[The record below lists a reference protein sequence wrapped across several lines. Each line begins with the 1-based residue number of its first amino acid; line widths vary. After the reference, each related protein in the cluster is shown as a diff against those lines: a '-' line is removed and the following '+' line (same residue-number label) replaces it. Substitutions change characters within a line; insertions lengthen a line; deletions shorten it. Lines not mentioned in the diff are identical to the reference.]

1 MTKVK
6 VFKLAKQ
13 FGYKSAEFVDIMRNI
28 GFPVSSY
35 QASVEEWDVPIIE
48 ERLRKGGLLKDAND
62 ESTGAANKAD
72 AKQDSVGTTSWD
84 ALVSA
89 AHSAPAAEPEPE
101 PEPVAEVEEP
111 VQEEIPVEPEPEAV
125 AEVVEE
131 APAEVVEE
139 TIAEEPTA
147 AEEPVAETVEVVA
160 EPVVEEAAPVAEPTP
175 EPVAEEAPAKEV
187 KPAAKPSAA
196 KGARVIAAPA
206 GKKNAPRKDK
216 PAAAAPAP
224 KAGAPAP
231 KAGAPTPK
239 PAGAKPAAAK
249 PAAGKPGDKPAKP
262 VKVTAKKPESPPTP
276 KPKRAATRVGRIDLA
291 ALGLI
296 KSQQEQR
303 KRGSTFTDMRDRES
317 ARRREMRQKQRER
330 LRDRRH
336 GKLKPKMTSTIDRKG
351 DVILQLPISVKS
363 FSAATGV
370 GVSHVIRRLMKM
382 GVMTTIN
389 SVLDEETVE
398 LIADDFEI
406 PVTIRAETDIEREL
420 MEDIMASRHAVDED
434 SMQDRAP
441 VIAFM
446 GHVDHGK
453 TSLIDAIRE
462 TRVAA
467 KESGGITQH
476 VGAYVAKLDSGK
488 EVTIL
493 DTPGHAA
500 FTSMRQRGAQ
510 ATDIAV
516 LVVAADDGVMPQT
529 EEAAAHASQAGTPI
543 VVAINKCDSPNANP
557 DQVRSQLSGIGL
569 QSEDWGG
576 DVGMIEVS
584 ALKKQGIEALLER
597 VLLEAEIMGLKAHA
611 KGDAM
616 GVVLESKLEKG
627 KGKVAS
633 VLITDGTLQ
642 AKDVVLAGHT
652 FGKIR
657 LMFDH
662 QGKPLKSAG
671 PSTPVD
677 LLGLDQLPPVGETF
691 YVISDLKSAKI
702 VAEKRALHKK
712 ELEMSKG
719 AGVTLQ
725 NLFEKIDESNAQHFK
740 IILKADV
747 HGSLE
752 VLKETLRELSTEEVI
767 VDIIHSAVGG
777 ITETDV
783 VLADTAG
790 AVILGFG
797 VVPEG
802 KARKE
807 AERLRVEIRRYD
819 VIYELLEDMEKAVE
833 GMLAPDTVEEICGHA
848 EVQEVYRSSRWGVI
862 AGCKVVD
869 GVMKR
874 ACNARLVR
882 DGRIVFEGPFASLR
896 HFKDD
901 VREVAEGN
909 DCGIKIENFEDIKAG
924 DIVEAV
930 EVLEVVRT
938 LEEVKLVEA
947 EAKAKADAKA
957 KAKADADAEARRN
970 RPSRSRR

>member
-1 MTKVK
+1 LSKVK

-13 FGYKSAEFVDIMRNI
+13 FGYKSAEFVDVMRSI
-28 GFPVSSY
+28 GFAVSSY

-48 ERLRKGGLLKDAND
+48 ERLRKGGLILSGSE
-62 ESTGAANKAD
+62 ESDSAAKTAD
-72 AKQDSVGTTSWD
+72 AKADSARTTSWD
-84 ALVSA
+84 ALVTAAHAAPAGEPKPEVKVVEPTEVVVTPVPETVAVEEESVVESA
-89 AHSAPAAEPEPE
+89 APA
-101 PEPVAEVEEP
+101 V
-111 VQEEIPVEPEPEAV
+111 VQN
-125 AEVVEE
+125 
-131 APAEVVEE
+131 
-139 TIAEEPTA
+139 
-147 AEEPVAETVEVVA
+147 
-160 EPVVEEAAPVAEPTP
+160 EPVVPEPIAVTPEAPVADLAAEPTP
-175 EPVAEEAPAKEV
+175 EVTAAPEIPAEPTPPAAV
-187 KPAAKPSAA
+187 KPVVAKPQPIR
-196 KGARVIAAPA
+196 GARVIAPAVVKKDPRQASAKKVEESAAPTVPAATPQAPKTQPEKPPRPVKAAEKPA
-206 GKKNAPRKDK
+206 GK
-216 PAAAAPAP
+216 PASP
-224 KAGAPAP
+224 
-231 KAGAPTPK
+231 
-239 PAGAKPAAAK
+239 
-249 PAAGKPGDKPAKP
+249 D
-262 VKVTAKKPESPPTP
+262 KVTAKKTESPPTP
-276 KPKRAATRVGRIDLA
+276 KPRLSAKRVGRIDLA

-296 KSQQEQR
+296 KTQQEQR

-317 ARRREMRQKQRER
+317 ARRRDMRQKQRER

-336 GKLKPKMTSTIDRKG
+336 GKLKPKMSSTIDRKG

-389 SVLDEETVE
+389 SVLDEDTVE
-398 LIADDFEI
+398 MIADDFEI
-406 PVTIRAETDIEREL
+406 PVAIRAETDLEREL
-420 MEDIMASRHAVDED
+420 MADIMAARHSVDD
-434 SMQDRAP
+434 GSMQDRPP

-453 TSLIDAIRE
+453 TSLIDVIRE
-462 TRVAA
+462 TRVAL

-476 VGAYVAKLDSGK
+476 VGAYVATLDNGK
-488 EVTIL
+488 AVTIL

-529 EEAAAHASQAGTPI
+529 IEAAAHAKSAGTPI

-557 DQVRSQLSGIGL
+557 DQVRSQLAGIGL
-569 QSEDWGG
+569 QWEDWGG
-576 DVGMIEVS
+576 DVGMVEVS
-584 ALKKQGIEALLER
+584 ALKKQGIEQLLER

-611 KGDAM
+611 KGDAV
-616 GVVLESKLEKG
+616 GIVLESKLEKG

-633 VLITDGTLQ
+633 VLITDGTLH
-642 AKDVVLAGHT
+642 AKDIVLAGHT

-662 QGKPLKSAG
+662 VGKPLKSAG

-677 LLGLDQLPPVGETF
+677 LLGLDQLPAVGETF
-691 YVISDLKSAKI
+691 YVISDLKAAKT
-702 VAEKRALHKK
+702 VAEKRALYKK
-712 ELEMSKG
+712 DLEMSKG

-740 IILKADV
+740 LILKADV

-752 VLKETLRELSTEEVI
+752 VLKETLKELSTEEVI
-767 VDIIHSAVGG
+767 IDIIHSGVGG
-777 ITETDV
+777 INETDV
-783 VLADTAG
+783 VLAETAG

-833 GMLAPDTVEEICGHA
+833 GMLAPNTVEQICGHA
-848 EVQEVYRSSRWGVI
+848 EVLEVYRSSRWGVI
-862 AGCKVVD
+862 AGSRVID

-874 ACNARLVR
+874 ACNARLIR
-882 DGRIVFEGPFASLR
+882 SNRIVFEGPFASLR

-924 DIVEAV
+924 DIIEAV
-930 EVLEVVRT
+930 EVIEVVRT

-947 EAKAKADAKA
+947 EAKLKADAKA
-957 KAKADADAEARRN
+957 EAEEKADAEARRN
-970 RPSRSRR
+970 RMSRPRR